1 MKMIYALLVC
11 LLSVSLFSSC
21 EKDGLPETVTEE
33 SLLSAAQHTKMLASQ
48 YMLHS
53 YIDISETKSM
63 SEESGL
69 PLVVPEWAYEFIKD
83 YLTLGYYDD
92 NDLKE
97 SCSILEKQQDLSYE
111 QKEYIAYILGALDF
125 LKQEAYSVIIE
136 TKADQS
142 DCLSVYKNA
151 VTETLSTDVIV
162 GAIGGGC
169 VGGIIGAELGIIG
182 GLISAWRGIRQA
194 GRDYI
199 RCVA

>member
-1 MKMIYALLVC
+1 MCRFIGYGGFDVLYYQEEKNIRIIVMKMIYALLVC

-53 YIDISETKSM
+53 YM
-63 SEESGL
+63 
-69 PLVVPEWAYEFIKD
+69 
-83 YLTLGYYDD
+83 GYYDD